1 MIIKHMSDRPRYH
14 FTPPQNFMNDPNGLV
29 FFDGEYHLFYQHNP
43 FGEVWGHMSWGH
55 AVSRDLLHWEHLPV
69 ALHEETDLMIFSG
82 SAVVDWQNTSGFG
95 TPENPPLVAIYTGHS
110 ETEQN
115 QNIAYSTDRG
125 RTWNKYEGNPVI
137 AIGMRDFRDPKV
149 FWHQPTRRWIM
160 VTVLSDQNKVRFDSS
175 TDLRHW
181 SHLSDFGPAGA
192 TDGQWECPDLFELP
206 VEAENGLTKWVL
218 KVDVLRGTGAQYF
231 LGEFD
236 GTQFMNDAPADEI
249 KRVDFGEDF
258 YAAQSWSDE
267 PHGRRIWIA
276 WMNNWHYAND
286 IPTSP
291 WRGLFSIPRRLSLQR
306 FHEGL
311 RLVQQPID
319 EVGQFT
325 KSIYYAENLDI
336 APANEQLAALKM
348 DMAQEIRVQFTPGTV
363 AEFRLKLC
371 TGDGE
376 ETVIGYDVRAQELFV
391 DRQRAGDNSFA
402 DQFAGVHR
410 APLAVQ
416 GGKISLHIFLD
427 SCSIEVF
434 ANGGSTVISDLIFP
448 QSQNLRLE
456 FYFSEGDGRL
466 DILDICSLS
475 HRS

>member
-1 MIIKHMSDRPRYH
+1 MTDRPLYH

-69 ALHEETDLMIFSG
+69 ALHEENDVMIFSG

-149 FWHQPTRRWIM
+149 FWHEPTGRWIM
-160 VTVLSDQNKVRFDSS
+160 VTVLSDQHKVRFDGS
-175 TDLRHW
+175 TDLKQW
-181 SHLSDFGPAGA
+181 TYLSEFGPAGA
-192 TDGQWECPDLFELP
+192 TDGQWECPDLFLLP
-206 VEAENGLTKWVL
+206 VEGENGLTQWVL

-236 GTQFMNDAPADEI
+236 GTQFTNDAPADEI

-267 PHGRRIWIA
+267 PKGRRIWIA

-291 WRGLFSIPRRLSLQR
+291 WRGLFSIPRQLSLQR
-306 FHEGL
+306 FDEAW
-311 RLVQQPID
+311 RLVQQPLA
-319 EVGQFT
+319 ELQPFS
-325 KSIYYAENLDI
+325 KSIYYAKNAELASVN
-336 APANEQLAALKM
+336 AQLAVLAM
-348 DMAQEIRVQFTPGTV
+348 NMAQEIKVQFTPGTA
-363 AEFRLKLC
+363 AEFGLKLC

-376 ETVIGYDVRAQELFV
+376 ESIIGYDARSQELFV
-391 DRQRAGDNSFA
+391 DRQRAGDSSFS
-402 DQFAGVHR
+402 DRFAGVHR
-410 APLAVQ
+410 APLALQ
-416 GGKISLHIFLD
+416 GGKINLHIFLD

-434 ANGGSTVISDLIFP
+434 ADGGSTVISDLIFP

-456 FYFSEGDGRL
+456 FYAGEGNAKL